1 MRRWCIVVGFID
13 FVNDVIIKGVGG
25 NDSAF
30 PHIEPEDFQEF
41 KRIFEQDC
49 EKARHA
55 LETQRAQMEAILDSG
70 DPASPWIKYFEKFG
84 RVEDLTRDIAVRVIQ
99 WVKVF
104 EGGRLEITFRYQEEY
119 ERARQFLAMYLQDS
133 RAETV

>member
-1 MRRWCIVVGFID
+1 
-13 FVNDVIIKGVGG
+13 
-25 NDSAF
+25 
-30 PHIEPEDFQEF
+30 
-41 KRIFEQDC
+41 
-49 EKARHA
+49 
-55 LETQRAQMEAILDSG
+55 MEAILDSG

-119 ERARQFLAMYLQDS
+119 ERTRQFLAMYLQDS

>member
-1 MRRWCIVVGFID
+1 M
-13 FVNDVIIKGVGG
+13 
-25 NDSAF
+25 
-30 PHIEPEDFQEF
+30 
-41 KRIFEQDC
+41 
-49 EKARHA
+49 
-55 LETQRAQMEAILDSG
+55 DSG